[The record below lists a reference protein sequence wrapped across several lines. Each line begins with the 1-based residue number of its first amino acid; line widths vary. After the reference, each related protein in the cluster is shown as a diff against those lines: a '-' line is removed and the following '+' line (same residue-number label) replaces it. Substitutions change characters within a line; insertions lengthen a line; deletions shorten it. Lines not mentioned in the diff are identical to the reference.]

1 SSIFTF
7 FDASLLQP
15 LPVNDPNTIV
25 DVFQSSENGPG
36 SYRSFSY
43 PEYVALR
50 DSNSVFSDM
59 VAYSWT
65 QVALS
70 TTRNIN
76 ADAGQAEGLLVS
88 GNYFS
93 VLGRKTASGT
103 TFEEQPSY
111 SEPVVVLSHSF
122 WQRRFHSASGTVGKI
137 VWFNGTPFTVIGIA
151 EEKFTGTEAQVP

>member
-1 SSIFTF
+1 K
-7 FDASLLQP
+7 
-15 LPVNDPNTIV
+15 DPKTIV
-25 DVFQSSENGPG
+25 DVFQSVQNEPG

-70 TTRNIN
+70 TARNTGSG
-76 ADAGQAEGLLVS
+76 ADQAEGLLVS
-88 GNYFS
+88 RNYFS
-93 VLGRKTASGT
+93 VLGGETASGT
-103 TFEEQPSY
+103 TFVAAEQSRD

-122 WQRRFHSASGTVGKI
+122 WQRRFHSDLGTVGKI
-137 VWFNGTPFTVIGIA
+137 VWLNGIPFTVMGIA
-151 EEKFTGTEAQVP
+151 REEFTGTEAQVPDFWLPLTAQ